1 MIKAFGDY
9 IVLKRLGEQRSKSGV
24 IDPDSSDSSI
34 AVIEDAEP
42 FINLETKVT
51 VHPKGL
57 KVAFEKGSEQELK
70 FQGET
75 YLLVH
80 KDKIKAILED

>member
-9 IVLKRLGEQRSKSGV
+9 IVLKPLGEQKSKSGI
-24 IDPDSSDSSI
+24 IDPDSSNSCI
-34 AVIEDAEP
+34 AKQVGE
-42 FINLETKVT
+42 VT
-51 VHPKGL
+51 NQLLV
-57 KVAFEKGSEQELK
+57 FEKGSEQVVK
-70 FQGET
+70 WQDQT